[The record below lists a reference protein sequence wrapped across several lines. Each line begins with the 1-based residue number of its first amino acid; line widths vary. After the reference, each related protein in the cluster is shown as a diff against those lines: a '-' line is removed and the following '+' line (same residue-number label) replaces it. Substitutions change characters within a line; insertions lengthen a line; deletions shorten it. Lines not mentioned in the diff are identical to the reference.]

1 MKTNKVMIRIGITGG
16 IGSGKS
22 IICDILRLHDI
33 PVFDADKE
41 AKLLNNSSRIIKEKL
56 IKHFGEDIYIDNKLN
71 RKLLSE
77 LIFKNED
84 NLKIANSIIH
94 PEVANLFIDWCQ
106 NNSNYNIVAIES
118 AILIEAGFKKYIDKL
133 ITVFTPEEL
142 RIKRVAHRDN
152 TNVENIKAR
161 IKNQISEEEKIK
173 NSDYIIVNDN
183 SQSLIKQV
191 SEILNKLR

>member
-41 AKLLNNSSRIIKEKL
+41 AKLLNNSSSIIKEKL
-56 IKHFGEDIYIDNKLN
+56 IIHFGEDIYIDNKLN

-94 PEVANLFIDWCQ
+94 PEVANSFIEWCQ
-106 NNSNYNIVAIES
+106 NISNYNIVAIES

-173 NSDYIIVNDN
+173 NSDYVIVNDN

-191 SEILNKLR
+191 SDILYKL